1 MSFISGRLI
10 GTKLNF
16 FKQASAATLG
26 VSLTSAMYWFY
37 IYAIKM
43 NRLSVLI
50 DILARKLIN
59 CIDALLPSF
68 ELFDPIKR
76 GEMDDVL
83 IESRNPI
90 SKFFAKIGRQ
100 KDICASLLLQ

>member
-50 DILARKLIN
+50 DI
-59 CIDALLPSF
+59 F
-68 ELFDPIKR
+68 
-76 GEMDDVL
+76 G
-83 IESRNPI
+83 
-90 SKFFAKIGRQ
+90 
-100 KDICASLLLQ
+100 